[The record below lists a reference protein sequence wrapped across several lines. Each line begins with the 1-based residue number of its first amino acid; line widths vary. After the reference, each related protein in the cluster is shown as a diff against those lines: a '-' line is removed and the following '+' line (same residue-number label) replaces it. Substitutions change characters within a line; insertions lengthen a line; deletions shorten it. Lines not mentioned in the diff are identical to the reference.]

1 MKRYILYAL
10 FAILAIGFNSC
21 LKSNLEE
28 LPAFEE
34 NDVTNVDRVEYRFI
48 SDEISKASNQK
59 IVKFINLTVNK
70 KEINKTDKT
79 VRIEVT
85 VPAANSDF
93 PTVERDKVSKANL
106 TVILSVSTAARVFPI
121 GDAPR
126 LGTPGDW
133 TNPHKYKIEAANG
146 NTAEWT
152 VEVTNV
158 TK

>member
-70 KEINKTDKT
+70 KEINKIDKT
-79 VRIEVT
+79 VKIEVT
-85 VPAANSDF
+85 VPTHS
-93 PTVERDKVSKANL
+93 
-106 TVILSVSTAARVFPI
+106 
-121 GDAPR
+121 
-126 LGTPGDW
+126 
-133 TNPHKYKIEAANG
+133 H
-146 NTAEWT
+146 
-152 VEVTNV
+152 
-158 TK
+158 

>member
-70 KEINKTDKT
+70 TDKT

-126 LGTPGDW
+126 LGTQGDW

>member
-121 GDAPR
+121 AMHRDWALQETGQTHINTR
-126 LGTPGDW
+126 LRQLMAIPLSGQ
-133 TNPHKYKIEAANG
+133 
-146 NTAEWT
+146 
-152 VEVTNV
+152 
-158 TK
+158 